1 MFDVEI
7 ERKPTSFSDDLSLNT
22 LSLLSIL
29 AVLIFLGAQRSGT
42 MKNKDEQTGLVGLAI
57 GAAVIGLVSAQKPIN
72 RASIIDELVR
82 LGRQK
87 GDGVQDEV
95 FEKAAKLVSK
105 GV

>member
-1 MFDVEI
+1 
-7 ERKPTSFSDDLSLNT
+7 
-22 LSLLSIL
+22 
-29 AVLIFLGAQRSGT
+29 

-72 RASIIDELVR
+72 RASIVDELVR

-95 FEKAAKLVSK
+95 FEKAAELVSK
-105 GV
+105 GI

>member
-1 MFDVEI
+1 
-7 ERKPTSFSDDLSLNT
+7 
-22 LSLLSIL
+22 
-29 AVLIFLGAQRSGT
+29 

-72 RASIIDELVR
+72 RTSIIDELVR

-95 FEKAAKLVSK
+95 FERAAELVRK

>member
-1 MFDVEI
+1 
-7 ERKPTSFSDDLSLNT
+7 
-22 LSLLSIL
+22 
-29 AVLIFLGAQRSGT
+29 

-57 GAAVIGLVSAQKPIN
+57 GARVIGLVSAQKPIN

-95 FEKAAKLVSK
+95 FEKAAELLRK
-105 GV
+105 GI

>member
-1 MFDVEI
+1 
-7 ERKPTSFSDDLSLNT
+7 
-22 LSLLSIL
+22 
-29 AVLIFLGAQRSGT
+29 

-82 LGRQK
+82 LGIQK

-95 FEKAAKLVSK
+95 FEKAAELVSK